1 MKKFIFIL
9 FGGAMLFWANPTNA
23 KPYYLYCNIYNNMQ
37 KGNKGSKAPKRPL
50 CVDLTD
56 NLLTTP
62 RQVLGYTLNR
72 KLTMSPS
79 FITYSLPS
87 LRTRPFALALAMVP
101 QAFMSSK
108 AMTSARMKPF
118 SKSE

>member
-62 RQVLGYTLNR
+62 RQVLGYTLTLMNDEGEVYTYILSSNTIVLP
-72 KLTMSPS
+72 KNLVGE
-79 FITYSLPS
+79 FDLKITNGTEIYSGEIS
-87 LRTRPFALALAMVP
+87 M
-101 QAFMSSK
+101 
-108 AMTSARMKPF
+108 
-118 SKSE
+118 